1 MKVNCTDYT
10 KQNTTFGYFLPEYC
24 DAKKTVRTEDFI
36 SNICQIKRAEGK
48 GAYDEYM
55 NALDNFRR
63 RRFDATELHREYKP
77 KMAEY
82 GKRAVKDYNRFIDD
96 LKPPVY
102 EVMKPVTQ
110 TREVEI
116 KEKPLRR
123 FVNFIQGKK
132 PQTEMITETVEKPVQ
147 YYDLSRINA
156 KVTGIE
162 FARYG
167 SFFTGDNPPRDYY
180 ELNCK
185 VGNCS
190 PFNLIRVSASS
201 RYHDNT
207 DVIDGRF
214 QKMLS
219 SADGLKE
226 LGKEIDRNL
235 ESYYEHHCDFI
246 IEMEKNVQRYEQR
259 CNKY

>member
-24 DAKKTVRTEDFI
+24 DAKKTVRTSDFI
-36 SNICQIKRAEGK
+36 SNVCQIKRAEGK
-48 GAYDEYM
+48 EAYDEYM
-55 NALDNFRR
+55 TALDNFRR
-63 RRFDATELHREYKP
+63 RRFDATELHSEYKP

-82 GKRAVKDYNRFIDD
+82 GKRAEKDYNRFIDD
-96 LKPPVY
+96 LEPPVY
-102 EVMKPVTQ
+102 EGMKLVTQ

-116 KEKPLRR
+116 KEKPLKR
-123 FVNFIQGKK
+123 FLNFIKGKK
-132 PQTEMITETVEKPVQ
+132 PQTETITERVEKPVQ

-156 KVTGIE
+156 KVSGIE

-180 ELNCK
+180 ELNFK
-185 VGNCS
+185 VGNS
-190 PFNLIRVSASS
+190 FPITLERHSADYNNSS
-201 RYHDNT
+201 RADKS
-207 DVIDGRF
+207 F

-219 SADGLKE
+219 SAEGLNE
-226 LGKEIDRNL
+226 LGNKIDENL
-235 ESYYEHHCDFI
+235 KDSFKSHCEFI
-246 IEMEKNVQRYEQR
+246 IDMEKSVQRYEQR